1 MYGLLVYE
9 VVYVTSRVDTVK
21 VRGAAPVD
29 TPRHWRPWSLGPQG
43 RQPCRQVPRHRSGW
57 WRECFPSI
65 LDLSPLG
72 RPDVIFL
79 QEAWN
84 SGTGRQPPIPVAEE
98 RCTVSGDS
106 TPTARPLAW
115 DGEVRG
121 RQMDLYANGV
131 VDAEV
136 QIVWHLRETDDEF
149 VSILFGKEQVT
160 LEFFDVESL
169 ERLRDVADEGARR
182 LRAVVEANARAALV
196 EDSAANHATAVDQP
210 VELVGG
216 GVR

>member
-1 MYGLLVYE
+1 MSAPMVWFCVNVKSGGMA
-9 VVYVTSRVDTVK
+9 VTPPE
-21 VRGAAPVD
+21 G
-29 TPRHWRPWSLGPQG
+29 SLP
-43 RQPCRQVPRHRSGW
+43 RQPGVISLDW
-57 WRECFPSI
+57 LECFPSI
-65 LDLSPLG
+65 LDLSAPG

-79 QEAWN
+79 QEAWS

-98 RCTVSGDS
+98 RCTVSVDS

-115 DGEVRG
+115 DGAVGG
-121 RQMDLYANGV
+121 RQMDLYTNGL

-182 LRAVVEANARAALV
+182 LRAVFEANARAALA
-196 EDSAANHATAVDQP
+196 EDSAANHATAV
-210 VELVGG
+210 ELVGG